1 MESQAGIDGTE
12 QIAGV
17 PYGID
22 HQDFTT
28 MKQYSDET
36 MPCRSFT
43 PVAIGNTTVITKV
56 FPVV

>member
-17 PYGID
+17 PYGIH

-28 MKQYSDET
+28 MKQ
-36 MPCRSFT
+36 
-43 PVAIGNTTVITKV
+43 
-56 FPVV
+56 